1 MNIDNRK
8 KYQNTVDYAQM
19 NEITKENKTYMK
31 LKWTNYRKDD
41 RRYTAYGYGQR
52 LKEKGSSK

>member
-1 MNIDNRK
+1 MNNFIWKMNIDNRK

-31 LKWTNYRKDD
+31 LK
-41 RRYTAYGYGQR
+41 
-52 LKEKGSSK
+52 